1 MPRDSGAVTNS
12 VMSIAGG
19 DGRGQQGIVLLL
31 NEGASLG
38 GALRALREAR
48 NLTLE
53 DIASATCIRRAY
65 LAAIEEMRLDQLPSR
80 PFAIG
85 YVRAFAEALG
95 VDPEAAVTKF
105 KDHCPSPQESLKAPI
120 GVQKARD
127 PRLSML
133 AGAGVVVVA
142 AVVIWNVAQHAVAR
156 DGGPI
161 PPTPVT
167 GAAPASKLVSG
178 PVALGA
184 AQPAPADSDVPKPYV
199 TPGMI
204 KADPA
209 APDAPPAAEAPV
221 QAAFNP
227 RGAIY
232 GVPPDQSTVILQAR
246 KAASL
251 VVRGADGSIYFARQL
266 AAGESY
272 RAPTSVKGLTIDVSD
287 ALAFNVFV
295 NGESKG
301 QLPAAQTPLGKLS
314 G

>member
-1 MPRDSGAVTNS
+1 
-12 VMSIAGG
+12 MSIAHGE
-19 DGRGQQGIVLLL
+19 GRGQQGIEPLL

-38 GALRALREAR
+38 EALRALREAR

-65 LAAIEEMRLDQLPSR
+65 LGAIEEMKLDQLPSR

-85 YVRAFAEALG
+85 YVRAFADALG
-95 VDPEAAVTKF
+95 VDPGAAVAKF
-105 KDHCPSPQESLKAPI
+105 KDHCPSPEEALKAPV

-133 AGAGVVVVA
+133 AAAGLVVVV

-167 GAAPASKLVSG
+167 ANTPATKLVSG
-178 PVALGA
+178 TVALAA

-199 TPGMI
+199 TPGMV
-204 KADPA
+204 KPDPA
-209 APDAPPAAEAPV
+209 AADVAPAAVAPV

-232 GVPPDQSTVILQAR
+232 GVPPEQSMVVLQAS

-266 AAGESY
+266 AAGEAY
-272 RAPTSVKGLTIDVSD
+272 RAPTAVKGLTIEVSD
-287 ALAFNVFV
+287 ALAFNVFI

-301 QLPAAQTPLGKLS
+301 QLPAAQTALAKLT